1 MLDTTILQQVKDV
14 FKDLTHQYT
23 FKVTAHPQHEKAA
36 ELKEFINDFVST
48 SQLFKAQF
56 VKTDDMTIQ
65 FSLLKDDEETGVM
78 FRHTQRSR
86 VHVTSFGCPKCRRQG
101 QKPAR

>member
-1 MLDTTILQQVKDV
+1 MLDSTILQQVKDV

-23 FKVTAHPQHEKAA
+23 FKVTANPQHEKAA

-56 VKTDDMTIQ
+56 ETSAKLFVQD
-65 FSLLKDDEETGVM
+65 LLISSYFCTFIV
-78 FRHTQRSR
+78 
-86 VHVTSFGCPKCRRQG
+86 
-101 QKPAR
+101 